1 MKENYENMVK
11 EYYENIMKKYKVDR
25 NGLPSYIQTRIIGID
40 GIHYKILPME
50 SLGQRVFNDRLIPT
64 EYAVFYLHKLFP
76 DSDEGYWC
84 QCSKWYKYCQ
94 NAVNFM
100 KRKACKGI

>member
-25 NGLPSYIQTRIIGID
+25 NGLPNYMQTRMIGID
-40 GIHYKILPME
+40 GKEYKILPMDT
-50 SLGQRVFNDRLIPT
+50 LYNRVFNNRLLKT
-64 EYAVFYLHKLFP
+64 EYAVFYFYKLNP
-76 DSDEGYWC
+76 DSDEGYWY
-84 QCSKWYKYCQ
+84 QCSKWYKHCN